1 MSSMPQ
7 RSLDDIYQIAPPAA
21 YNRLK
26 GFRERV
32 PPRSYEVEKNIY
44 QVWDMGQG
52 ERAAL
57 FLPSGM
63 GYGEV
68 WFPYLMELS
77 ADIRVIAISYP
88 AQKTFEAYSRQI
100 HQLLDQLGVKRVVL
114 IAHAI
119 GGLLAQTYVRM
130 YPEETEA
137 MILCMSGAPAKGLD
151 PQAREKWTRRKKL
164 YWNYMLSPFDPL
176 RRRMGYQTYYNMCP
190 PEMEENL
197 IFWRAFISETY
208 EYHIYKKQFV
218 YINCR
223 ALPDIYERL
232 PFDKGDLDGW
242 KGRVLILRAQ
252 RDQYYPA
259 SEQELLEQLY
269 PNARVEELGPTGQ
282 MALLADERRAVSLMR
297 SFLRERA

>member
-7 RSLDDIYQIAPPAA
+7 RSLDDIYPNCPPAA

-130 YPEETEA
+130 YPEESRGHGPVHVRRAGQGPGPPGAGKMDQAQEA
-137 MILCMSGAPAKGLD
+137 ILELHALALRSFAPPHGL
-151 PQAREKWTRRKKL
+151 
-164 YWNYMLSPFDPL
+164 
-176 RRRMGYQTYYNMCP
+176 QTYYNMCP

-197 IFWRAFISETY
+197 IFW
-208 EYHIYKKQFV
+208 
-218 YINCR
+218 
-223 ALPDIYERL
+223 LRL
-232 PFDKGDLDGW
+232 YLRDL
-242 KGRVLILRAQ
+242 RVPHL
-252 RDQYYPA
+252 
-259 SEQELLEQLY
+259 
-269 PNARVEELGPTGQ
+269 
-282 MALLADERRAVSLMR
+282 
-297 SFLRERA
+297 